1 MKIEVLYLAECP
13 FHPAAVDLVRKVL
26 TTEGITVDVHEVL
39 IIDGQM
45 AKDLKFCG
53 SPTIRVNGRDVA
65 PESPQAQTFA
75 LSCRL
80 FQGSK
85 QAGLPPAEMI
95 HHAVLNARREE
106 RT

>member
-1 MKIEVLYLAECP
+1 MKIEVLYVAECP

-26 TTEGITVDVHEVL
+26 TAEGITAEVHEVL
-39 IIDGQM
+39 ILDGQM
-45 AKDLKFCG
+45 ATDLKFCG

-85 QAGLPPAEMI
+85 QARLPPAEMI